1 MKRKFFKD
9 SYYDGNSNVKSI
21 CFIYPDLCSCGH
33 EKYYH
38 SNLDKCNSSDCGC
51 KRFIP

>member
-9 SYYDGNSNVKSI
+9 SYYDVNSNIKRIS
-21 CFIYPDLCSCGH
+21 FIYPDLCYCGH
-33 EKYYH
+33 EKNYH
-38 SNLDKCNSSDCGC
+38 SNLDKCNSSDCEC